1 MSGTITPAGWYA
13 DPFQP
18 SRLRYFDGSAWTDH
32 TTAVALPPPGP
43 VAAAPVASATPPTA
57 YAAYSSP
64 AYSAPTHAS
73 TAYPRQTVP
82 ASDGGLHWLVPVGRT
97 GLSIAAGYAGIVGL
111 LCFYTAPVA
120 LVLGLLALRELR
132 DPALRGRG
140 RAWFATVVGA
150 LGSVLLL
157 VFVVADLLDVPGWS

>member
-1 MSGTITPAGWYA
+1 MTPAGWYA

-18 SRLRYFDGSAWTDH
+18 NSLRWFDGSSWTDH
-32 TTAVALPPPGP
+32 TTSVALPPPGS
-43 VAAAPVASATPPTA
+43 ASATATPAHRTPTWPGS
-57 YAAYSSP
+57 YGTYSSYATSAAP
-64 AYSAPTHAS
+64 AAP
-73 TAYPRQTVP
+73 P
-82 ASDGGLHWLVPVGRT
+82 SDGGLRWLIPMGRT

-132 DPALRGRG
+132 DPTLRGRG

-150 LGSVLLL
+150 LGSALLL